1 MAILR
6 GNTRHNGKKKKR
18 HNGREREKHV
28 GDKREN
34 TVAQGEGMC
43 AEEERRTTR

>member
-6 GNTRHNGKKKKR
+6 GDTE

-28 GDKREN
+28 GDKREH
-34 TVAQGEGMC
+34 TVAQGEDIC
-43 AEEERRTTR
+43 AEEERWTTR

>member
-6 GNTRHNGKKKKR
+6 GNTR

-34 TVAQGEGMC
+34 TVAQGEGMY